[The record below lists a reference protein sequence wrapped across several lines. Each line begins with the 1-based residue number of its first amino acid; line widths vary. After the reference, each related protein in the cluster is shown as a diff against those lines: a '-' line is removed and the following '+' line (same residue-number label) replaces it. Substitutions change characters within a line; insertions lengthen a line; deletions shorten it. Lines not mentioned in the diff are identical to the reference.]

1 MATMSLSIMCFS
13 PLVYLPNSQQNLSI
27 PPADASNNDEA
38 FLTLLS
44 AQRALLNQMNMEKIQ
59 QRKQQQMLLQQSEQ
73 QRQAHKQGRLH
84 FQHERMVHQYP
95 PHFEATTEPS
105 GLGKH
110 YLHLPFYNKTLAC
123 SFDPFSVMSPV
134 ITRRSS
140 VDYLNATRRLSMK
153 MGIGVGKDS
162 FVMSSEL
169 DDEWTEESD
178 AEDASAGHYELKRKT
193 YRRRSSLGILST
205 LMLCDP
211 QMSTTSR
218 RGSLISTVSKSFLDS
233 GSMHSNQAEDMTSL
247 LLVDSTMSIER
258 GDPND
263 LKSQVL
269 QQRKSETEFSMTK
282 SDRSVAEKIE
292 QGVPHMRLRPCVDLP
307 TLTKMIKMFSEA
319 MTSST
324 KSQQDIHDWDRK
336 MGLKRSH
343 SKTMRMSM
351 RSRKKLRAVMNKEM
365 ATICRHDRHE

>member
-59 QRKQQQMLLQQSEQ
+59 QRKQQQMLLQQLEQ
-73 QRQAHKQGRLH
+73 QQQAPKQGRH
-84 FQHERMVHQYP
+84 PFQHERMVHQYP

-140 VDYLNATRRLSMK
+140 MDYLNATRRLSMK

-162 FVMSSEL
+162 FVMPSEL

-178 AEDASAGHYELKRKT
+178 AEDASTGHYELKRKT

-205 LMLCDP
+205 LMLCDT
-211 QMSTTSR
+211 QMSTSR
-218 RGSLISTVSKSFLDS
+218 RCSLISTVSKSFLDS

-247 LLVDSTMSIER
+247 ALVDSTMSIER

-269 QQRKSETEFSMTK
+269 HQRKSETEFCMTK
-282 SDRSVAEKIE
+282 SDRSVTEKIE
-292 QGVPHMRLRPCVDLP
+292 QGVPHMRLRPSVDLP